1 MKRVQCS
8 GLGLMSGSSLDG
20 LDIAGVHFTL
30 EFEPTPTPTLRRVGW
45 SLACAQTFSYTETWR
60 NRLKYLEGQ
69 TAFELAKT
77 HVYLGHYFAILVKD
91 FLKSHPSFQPEFIA
105 SHGHTVFHEPE
116 RHLTLQIGD
125 GAALAAQT
133 KITVIDDFRS
143 QDVALDGQG
152 APLAPLADVWL
163 WPDYDLWLNLGGIAN
178 LSARS
183 DGNVIAC
190 DITGCNQL
198 LNALAEEE
206 GHPYDADGQLAAQGS
221 LLEDLLQSWNRL
233 SFFAKP
239 FPKSLSNR
247 WVQKELILPAI
258 RHSASNADKLRTACE
273 HIARQIR
280 RSVEALAPQ
289 RQHPRLLLTG
299 GGAKNGFLVERI
311 REELKEVGTEVCLPD
326 ERIVDFKEAIL
337 MAFMGALRLQ
347 NIPNCLKS
355 VTGAKRDSVGGAV
368 HLGG

>member
-20 LDIAGVHFTL
+20 LDIAGVHFAL
-30 EFEPTPTPTLRRVGW
+30 EYEPAPTPTLHKVEW

-60 NRLKYLEGQ
+60 KRLKYLEGQ

-91 FLKSHPSFQPEFIA
+91 FLKSHPFQPDFIA

-163 WPDYDLWLNLGGIAN
+163 WPEYDLWLNLGGIAN
-178 LSARS
+178 LSARAPE
-183 DGNVIAC
+183 GVLAC

-206 GHPYDADGQLAAQGS
+206 GLPYDADGQLAAQGS
-221 LLEDLLQSWNRL
+221 LLEDLLQFWNRL
-233 SFFAKP
+233 PFFTKP

-247 WVQKELILPAI
+247 WVQKELILPAL
-258 RHSASNADKLRTACE
+258 RHSASTADKLRTACE
-273 HIARQIR
+273 HIAQQVRL
-280 RSVEALAPQ
+280 SVETLAQ
-289 RQHPRLLLTG
+289 TQHPRRMLLTG
-299 GGAKNGFLVERI
+299 GGAKNDFLVGRI
-311 REELKEVGTEVCLPD
+311 GEALQSTGVEVCVPD
-326 ERIVDFKEAIL
+326 AQIVDFKEAIL

-355 VTGAKRDSVGGAV
+355 VTGAKRDSVG
-368 HLGG
+368 